1 MSKRALF
8 IWPKSSTFETETWK
22 SGEKILRVRRHTLKA
37 FTCVCVGVSACEFSY
52 LFVYTLPVSVYACLC
67 LCLLLCL
74 PLCLR
79 VPVCIYL
86 CMSVYVSVCLCMPVR
101 GCVWGALSRETI
113 ESLIGVRAAA
123 LQGEGQLWERLDR
136 ASKAS
141 QGAGEGNSQRPPLPT
156 FPLPAHNHLAHPALH
171 PNVPSKPQNPETE
184 LFMHIAPCEARS
196 QGAQGHRASRVQWGA
211 GG

>member
-1 MSKRALF
+1 M
-8 IWPKSSTFETETWK
+8 
-22 SGEKILRVRRHTLKA
+22 
-37 FTCVCVGVSACEFSY
+37 CVWVLVSFHIFLCTHCLCLSM
-52 LFVYTLPVSVYACLC
+52 PVSVFASVFASMPVCVRLCTSVYVCVCLC
-67 LCLLLCL
+67 L
-74 PLCLR
+74 
-79 VPVCIYL
+79 
-86 CMSVYVSVCLCMPVR
+86 PVR

-196 QGAQGHRASRVQWGA
+196 QGAQGRRASRVQWGA

>member
-1 MSKRALF
+1 M
-8 IWPKSSTFETETWK
+8 
-22 SGEKILRVRRHTLKA
+22 
-37 FTCVCVGVSACEFSY
+37 CVCVFVCECLWVFISFCVHTACAC
-52 LFVYTLPVSVYACLC
+52 LCLC

-74 PLCLR
+74 PLCL
-79 VPVCIYL
+79 
-86 CMSVYVSVCLCMPVR
+86 CMPVYACVCVVR

-156 FPLPAHNHLAHPALH
+156 FPLPAHNHLAHPGLH

-184 LFMHIAPCEARS
+184 LFMHIAACEARS

>member
-1 MSKRALF
+1 M
-8 IWPKSSTFETETWK
+8 
-22 SGEKILRVRRHTLKA
+22 
-37 FTCVCVGVSACEFSY
+37 CVCVFVCECLWVFISFCVHTACAC
-52 LFVYTLPVSVYACLC
+52 LCLC

-74 PLCLR
+74 PLCL
-79 VPVCIYL
+79 
-86 CMSVYVSVCLCMPVR
+86 CMPVYACVCVVR

-184 LFMHIAPCEARS
+184 LFMHIAACEARS
-196 QGAQGHRASRVQWGA
+196 QGAQGRRASRVQ
-211 GG
+211 

>member
-1 MSKRALF
+1 M
-8 IWPKSSTFETETWK
+8 
-22 SGEKILRVRRHTLKA
+22 
-37 FTCVCVGVSACEFSY
+37 CVCVFVCECLWVFISFCVHTAC
-52 LFVYTLPVSVYACLC
+52 ACLC
-67 LCLLLCL
+67 LFVSVFASVFASMPVCACLCL
-74 PLCLR
+74 
-79 VPVCIYL
+79 
-86 CMSVYVSVCLCMPVR
+86 PVR

-156 FPLPAHNHLAHPALH
+156 FPLPAHNHLAHPGLH

-184 LFMHIAPCEARS
+184 LFMHIAACEARS